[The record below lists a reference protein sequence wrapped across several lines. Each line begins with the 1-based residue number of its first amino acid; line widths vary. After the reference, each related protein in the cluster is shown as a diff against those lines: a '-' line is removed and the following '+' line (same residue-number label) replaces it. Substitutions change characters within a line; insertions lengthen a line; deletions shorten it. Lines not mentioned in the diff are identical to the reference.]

1 MMTSKSTK
9 SRWGVVALAT
19 LTMAAVLASPQ
30 AAAHKKKK
38 HAAKKHHSTTSHTY
52 SRHSSYSTHS
62 TGGNSRVD
70 ALEQRLLSMQAELD
84 ALRGQQA
91 SGAAPDPQTTAK
103 VQELEQW
110 MADSKAK
117 PQSPKHDNAIFF
129 RGGFAHSDKARNG
142 VSIQSDVVPV
152 GAQDQSDT
160 DAWYIGAGF
169 DFGLTDNVWGLL
181 PNTEVLAELMFEYKE
196 YGAHVAGNAL
206 ATNPTPL
213 AAPGGSARS
222 VTVNQLT
229 LTAAPKIK
237 FLKGSK
243 FRPWVIPVGLGIHV
257 ISPPSESITVL
268 NPGIMFGGGAD
279 YNIWKSL
286 YVGFDARYHLTGGA
300 ADGVNTDGYTAGGYL
315 GIGF

>member
-1 MMTSKSTK
+1 MTLKKTN
-9 SRWGVVALAT
+9 SRWGVIALAT
-19 LTMAAVLASPQ
+19 LTMAAVLVSPQ
-30 AAAHKKKK
+30 AAAKKK
-38 HAAKKHHSTTSHTY
+38 HHKKRHRVVTESYETHRSFS
-52 SRHSSYSTHS
+52 HSSHS
-62 TGGNSRVD
+62 NSRVD
-70 ALEQRLLSMQAELD
+70 ALENQLRAMQAEID
-84 ALRGQQA
+84 ALRAQQA
-91 SGAAPDPQTTAK
+91 GAAQPDPQTTAK

-117 PQSPKHDNAIFF
+117 PQSVKHDNAIFF
-129 RGGFAHSDKARNG
+129 RGGFAHNDQARNG
-142 VSIQSDVVPV
+142 VSIQSDVAPV
-152 GAQDQSDT
+152 GAQDQSDL

-169 DFGLTDNVWGLL
+169 DFGLTDDVWGLV

-196 YGAHVAGNAL
+196 FGSHVQGNAL
-206 ATNPTPL
+206 ANNPTPL
-213 AAPGGSARS
+213 AGGALNPRS

-237 FLKGSK
+237 FMKGSK
-243 FRPWVIPVGLGIHV
+243 IRPWVIPVGLGLHV

-279 YNIWKSL
+279 YNIWKSI